1 MENVVFTQL
10 SIPEVRQLF
19 RQELET
25 YFSTKTPNPT
35 QQATDQLLTIAQV
48 AEFLSLSVPT
58 VYGLVSRSVIP
69 CMKKGKRLYF
79 SKDEISDWIKTGKK
93 KTISE
98 MAADV
103 DSFHQTQLKKYQ
115 EKLKKGQHDPEDVFA
130 LNGDSLFEA
139 MMKMKT
145 TPEGRKFLQNMDQ
158 KKGGK
163 I

>member
-1 MENVVFTQL
+1 MQAVTITQI
-10 SIPEVRQLF
+10 SPP
-19 RQELET
+19 ELET
-25 YFSTKTPNPT
+25 LIEKTISKCLSNNKPTPT
-35 QQATDQLLTIAQV
+35 QTATDQLLTISQV

-58 VYGLVSRSVIP
+58 VYGLVSRSEIP

-98 MAADV
+98 LSAEAD
-103 DSFHQTQLKKYQ
+103 TYL
-115 EKLKKGQHDPEDVFA
+115 LG
-130 LNGDSLFEA
+130 
-139 MMKMKT
+139 
-145 TPEGRKFLQNMDQ
+145 Q

>member
-1 MENVVFTQL
+1 MQAVTITQI
-10 SIPEVRQLF
+10 SPP
-19 RQELET
+19 ELET
-25 YFSTKTPNPT
+25 LIEKTISKCLSGNKPT
-35 QQATDQLLTIAQV
+35 TTQPATDQLLTISQV

-93 KTISE
+93 KTICELS
-98 MAADV
+98 ADV

>member
-1 MENVVFTQL
+1 MENLVFTQL
-10 SIPEVRQLF
+10 TIPEVRQLF

-25 YFSTKTPNPT
+25 YFSTKTHNPT

-98 MAADV
+98 LSAEAD
-103 DSFHQTQLKKYQ
+103 TYL
-115 EKLKKGQHDPEDVFA
+115 LG
-130 LNGDSLFEA
+130 
-139 MMKMKT
+139 
-145 TPEGRKFLQNMDQ
+145 Q